1 MSRRIALC
9 AALALAFLAAGV
21 VVTAQG
27 ADPVACPAL
36 AEQALQLASDSCAGL
51 GRDTACYGH
60 SLVNATFREG
70 RTGLVFAAPADR
82 VALTD
87 LHTLT
92 TAPLDRQART
102 WGVALLH
109 VRADLPETLP
119 GQAVMLLLMGDATL
133 EDAAAPGAAPL
144 QALYLR
150 TGLGAPEC
158 AETPNAL
165 VIQSPAGAPVTMTIN
180 DLAVQLSST
189 AVFTLAE
196 VPTEDGAAAAMV
208 ITLLEGHLNTAI
220 AAGSI
225 SLEQPDAAGP
235 VALPAIAVTLNDR
248 GRVDET
254 STLVAPPVEAVAST
268 VANACLDARLA
279 GMAALSAVG
288 CAAPLVPYTP
298 LLTGTAA
305 GQVVI
310 TAEAPAEDSAPTER
324 LFDVGTCE
332 AGRDRVEGIRPGD
345 RVTIMQACRWPTEAE
360 AQASAAAANGYII
373 VDGVLL
379 PVQHG
384 WIRWLEA
391 EPEYD
396 IPAGWEVS
404 VRTVWTATAGGHTA
418 MGIMPPCS
426 LHTCIFTVSDE

>member
-1 MSRRIALC
+1 MSRRIVLYAT
-9 AALALAFLAAGV
+9 LALAVLVAGMA
-21 VVTAQG
+21 VTAQG
-27 ADPVACPAL
+27 ADPVACPAV
-36 AEQALQLASDSCAGL
+36 AQQALQLASDSCAGL
-51 GRDTACYGH
+51 GRNTACYGH

-70 RTGLVFAAPADR
+70 RTRLIFAAPADR
-82 VALTD
+82 VALAD
-87 LHTLT
+87 LRALA
-92 TAPLDRQART
+92 TAPLDRQAQT

-109 VRADLPETLP
+109 VQADLPETLP

-133 EDAAAPGAAPL
+133 EDAAMPGAAPL

-150 TGLGAPEC
+150 TGLSTPEC

-196 VPTEDGAAAAMV
+196 VPTEDGTAEAMV
-208 ITLLEGHLNTAI
+208 ITLLEGHLSTAI
-220 AAGSI
+220 AAGSV
-225 SLEQPDAAGP
+225 SLEQPHAAEP
-235 VALPAIAVTLNDR
+235 VALPAIAVTLNDQ

-254 STLVAPPVEAVAST
+254 STLVAPPVETVAST
-268 VANACLDARLA
+268 VANACLDASLA
-279 GMAALSAVG
+279 GMEALSAAG
-288 CAAPLVPYTP
+288 CAVPLAPYTP
-298 LLTGTAA
+298 PLTEGAA
-305 GQVVI
+305 SEVAV
-310 TAEAPAEDSAPTER
+310 TAEAPVEDAAPTER

-332 AGRDRVEGIRPGD
+332 AGRDRVEGIHAGD
-345 RVTIMQACRWPTEAE
+345 RVTIMQGCRWPTEAE

-373 VDGVLL
+373 VDGVSL

-396 IPAGWEVS
+396 IMAGWEVS
-404 VRTVWTATAGGHTA
+404 VRTVWTATAGGHTTI
-418 MGIMPPCS
+418 GNMPPCGP
-426 LHTCIFTVSDE
+426 HTCIFTVSGE

>member
-1 MSRRIALC
+1 MNCRIALC
-9 AALALAFLAAGV
+9 AALALAFLVAGV
-21 VVTAQG
+21 TVTAQG

-36 AEQALQLASDSCAGL
+36 AAQALQLASDSCAGL

-70 RTGLVFAAPADR
+70 QTGLVFAAPADR
-82 VALTD
+82 VALAD
-87 LHTLT
+87 LRALT
-92 TAPLDRQART
+92 TAPLDRQAQI

-109 VRADLPETLP
+109 VQADLPETLP

-150 TGLGAPEC
+150 TGLGVPEC

-165 VIQSPAGAPVTMTIN
+165 VIQSPAGTPVTMTIN

-189 AVFTLAE
+189 AIFTLAE
-196 VPTEDGAAAAMV
+196 APTEDGAAEVMV
-208 ITLLEGHLNTAI
+208 ITLLEGHLNTAV
-220 AAGSI
+220 AAGSVA
-225 SLEQPDAAGP
+225 LEQPDAAEP
-235 VALPAIAVTLNDR
+235 IALPAIAVTLNDR

-254 STLVAPPVEAVAST
+254 STLVAPPVAAVAAT
-268 VANACLDARLA
+268 VTNACLDASLA
-279 GMAALSAVG
+279 GIEALSAAG
-288 CAAPLVPYTP
+288 CAAPLAPYTP
-298 LLTGTAA
+298 PLPEAA
-305 GQVVI
+305 GEVAI
-310 TAEAPAEDSAPTER
+310 TAEAPAEDTAPTER

-332 AGRDRVEGIRPGD
+332 AGRDRVEGIHSGD
-345 RVTIMQACRWPTEAE
+345 RVTIMQGCRWPTEAE
-360 AQASAAAANGYII
+360 ALASAAAANGYII
-373 VDGVLL
+373 IDGVSA

-391 EPEYD
+391 EPAYD

-418 MGIMPPCS
+418 IGNMPPCGP
-426 LHTCIFTVSDE
+426 HACVFTVSDE